1 MINWKDVFVRAG
13 KTFIEAFVPMLVA
26 ALAGVDF
33 SVPHVAG
40 FWVTVLVSV
49 AAGAFTIAWN
59 VILEAIKPTK
69 EK

>member
-33 SVPHVAG
+33 TVQQIPG
-40 FWVTVLVSV
+40 FWVTLLVST

-59 VILEAIKPTK
+59 GILEAIKAK
-69 EK
+69 K